1 MNISPSISRSPA
13 LTKVLFLS
21 DLDGTWLGDERQML
35 NDNIGVVKDEYR
47 ARGIDLEFGYVTARP
62 PERVAQEGLPTPDW
76 TVTFNGGTIHKGA
89 ALAEDG
95 SRNKPFQAW
104 EDLNEETGFH
114 SDDVQAAFQQIATT
128 DPEFAGLRSRTV
140 GEVVNNPAADKCD
153 FASHLVFDEST
164 VRLTE
169 AEKADDNNNGI
180 PDLFEPET
188 FSPPEQIQNLT
199 KKLSD
204 SLTQNGVEH
213 EISPIYAFK
222 GKPLVMFDAASRHA
236 NKGDAVQFLRDAQG
250 VAADHLIVA
259 GDGGNDAAMIRPG
272 EGLDDGRR
280 SIIVGPEETL
290 REAAAPLR
298 NAIIQ
303 PVDTDSAKGVY
314 LGLRQ
319 HLDAIVRELEASRR
333 N

>member
-1 MNISPSISRSPA
+1 MNISPSISSSPA

-21 DLDGTWLGDERQML
+21 DLDGTWLGKERQLL
-35 NDNIGVVKDEYR
+35 NDNIGAIKDEYR
-47 ARGIDLEFGYVTARP
+47 AQGIDLEFGYVTARP

-76 TVTFNGGTIHKGA
+76 TITFNGGTIHKGA

-95 SRNKPFQAW
+95 TRNEPLQAW
-104 EDLNEETGFH
+104 EDLNAETGFK
-114 SDDVQAAFQQIATT
+114 STDVKAAFQQIATS
-128 DPEFAGLRSRTV
+128 DPEFAGLRIRTV
-140 GEVVNNPAADKCD
+140 GEVVNNPAADDCD
-153 FASHLVFDEST
+153 FAHSLVFDEST
-164 VRLTE
+164 VKLTE
-169 AEKADDNNNGI
+169 AEKADDNDNGI
-180 PDLFEPET
+180 PDLFEHET

-199 KKLSD
+199 KKLSS
-204 SLTQNGVEH
+204 SLAENGVEH
-213 EISPIYAFK
+213 EISPIYAFS
-222 GKPLVMFDAASRHA
+222 GKPLVMFDAASEHA
-236 NKGDAVQFLRDAQG
+236 NKGDAVQFLRQAQG

-290 REAAAPLR
+290 RQAAARLQ

-303 PVDTDSAKGVY
+303 PVDTDSARGVY

-319 HLDAIVRELEASRR
+319 HLDAIVDKLEASGE
-333 N
+333 